1 METVWHEVRGKLSIA
16 SGDDFER
23 TALHYLRILWP
34 TLIQSPRLQQLDRY
48 GVDLCVPESDSH
60 FAVVIQAKGFKVAE
74 ELIKS
79 QVTDQILPSI
89 QKFLGSPLSCDHYV
103 LLHNRDGSERTL
115 AALIQEKLDG
125 LIQAG
130 KAKHVQLWDRDI
142 FIKEI
147 RNRLETHI
155 RAKLAERSQHLLQ
168 QHSQFFHFGNLF
180 VSQVPLRQF
189 GWKPDQPFPKEFV
202 DGEFV
207 DADIARLIASPRD
220 VRYSLLIGSFGL
232 GKTTATL
239 RAAGTHGLL
248 IIYVPAHTIVRQHG
262 GYGTNAL
269 LRNFDTELNLLD
281 DFLPDTAEVLKYLIG
296 AALGRLLR
304 KADDQYALV
313 IDGLDEHA
321 FYGTVQ
327 GLQWLT
333 NELADLRCPIVLT
346 TRREHFLSRI
356 GDYELAADTLSKKN
370 GARRTIEILELGAW
384 THTQAHELLERAIER
399 LDNATQI
406 SDVRRLRVQ
415 LDSSS
420 SRLSANLLNHP
431 LFLQMTLDLIVE
443 GEDWLFEDEDRLI
456 EVWIHKKIKRD
467 LRLPRLK
474 ENWSIDVECF
484 VAGMV
489 EAMVQV
495 AIEMH
500 RSEFTPQETDTMPVD
515 RVLAIVREAVGIPEL
530 DATTMLTT
538 SLLVPVNRRQ
548 GKLMPVKF
556 FHRSIQEYLV
566 RRHLA

>member
-1 METVWHEVRGKLSIA
+1 METVWHKVRGEFSVA
-16 SGDDFER
+16 SGDEFER

-60 FAVVIQAKGFKVAE
+60 FAVVVQTKGFKVAE
-74 ELIKS
+74 QLIKS

-89 QKFLGSPLSCDHYV
+89 QKFLDSPLSCDHYV

-115 AALIQEKLDG
+115 AALIQEKLDS
-125 LIQAG
+125 LIPAG
-130 KAKHVQLWDRDI
+130 KAKHVQLWDRDS

-202 DGEFV
+202 EGKFV

-239 RAAGTHGLL
+239 RAADTHGLQ
-248 IIYVPAHTIVRQHG
+248 IIYIPAHTIARKHG
-262 GYGTNAL
+262 SQGTNIL
-269 LRNFDTELNLLD
+269 LRYFDAELNLLD
-281 DFLPDTAEVLKYLIG
+281 DFPPDTVEMLQHLIG

-304 KADDQYALV
+304 KANDQFVLV
-313 IDGLDEHA
+313 IDGLDEHV

-356 GDYELAADTLSKKN
+356 GDYELAAETLSKAN
-370 GARRTIEILELGAW
+370 GARRTVEILELGAW
-384 THTQAHELLERAIER
+384 TPAQAHELLERATEQ
-399 LDNATQI
+399 LQDDTQI
-406 SDVRRLRVQ
+406 ANVRRLREQ
-415 LDSSS
+415 LDAPA
-420 SRLSANLLNHP
+420 SRLA
-431 LFLQMTLDLIVE
+431 
-443 GEDWLFEDEDRLI
+443 
-456 EVWIHKKIKRD
+456 
-467 LRLPRLK
+467 LP
-474 ENWSIDVECF
+474 E
-484 VAGMV
+484 
-489 EAMVQV
+489 
-495 AIEMH
+495 
-500 RSEFTPQETDTMPVD
+500 
-515 RVLAIVREAVGIPEL
+515 
-530 DATTMLTT
+530 
-538 SLLVPVNRRQ
+538 
-548 GKLMPVKF
+548 
-556 FHRSIQEYLV
+556 
-566 RRHLA
+566 